1 MKKIL
6 AVLAVILSATCF
18 YTFSYGEEKEDD
30 IVIKLGNELTL
41 TPYKNF
47 RNEGQISSEK
57 AVIENLKDIPQ
68 PIYIE
73 LIDTEGSDIELRDV
87 SVISNDFGE
96 EKVAFVHL
104 LNVNTGEKTL
114 IYNIGEKI
122 EVGTAEPGETAVYKI
137 CGELNMGAN
146 WELGGRLA
154 LNINVQVGEEEA
166 ESEESSE
173 DTEDVSFIESEE
185 SSESV
190 SYEDNAGESDGDSKN
205 SADNSEESGAPEGDV
220 TTEQDIS
227 GGEDDAEASSD
238 VLNEE
243 ETPKEDED
251 RTEETADSDGE
262 ENPAEES
269 DENLNADAEEVSD
282 EEANDES
289 ADSSGDSE
297 DLGTNDS
304 DGSDD
309 MVSDEADMTDSEE
322 IGD

>member
-68 PIYIE
+68 PVYIE
-73 LIDTEGSDIELRDV
+73 LIDTDGSDIELRDI

-122 EVGTAEPGETAVYKI
+122 EVGTVNPGETAVYRI

-154 LNINVQVGEEEA
+154 LNINIQVGEEEA

-173 DTEDVSFIESEE
+173 EIEDVSFMESEE
-185 SSESV
+185 TSESLF
-190 SYEDNAGESDGDSKN
+190 YEDSAGESESDNKDS
-205 SADNSEESGAPEGDV
+205 AENSEEDGNLNGDV
-220 TTEQDIS
+220 TTEEDIS
-227 GGEDDAEASSD
+227 DNAENTEVSSD
-238 VLNEE
+238 VLDEAEDLSKENEE
-243 ETPKEDED
+243 AEDSAVAEQPEED
-251 RTEETADSDGE
+251 INADSEEIFDEAADDEPADGSADADDLDTDDSDG
-262 ENPAEES
+262 
-269 DENLNADAEEVSD
+269 
-282 EEANDES
+282 
-289 ADSSGDSE
+289 
-297 DLGTNDS
+297 

-309 MVSDEADMTDSEE
+309 MDFDDADLADSE
-322 IGD
+322 

>member
-18 YTFSYGEEKEDD
+18 YTFSYGEEKKDD

-73 LIDTEGSDIELRDV
+73 LIDTDGSDIELRDV

-122 EVGTAEPGETAVYKI
+122 EVGTVNPGETAVYKI

-146 WELGGRLA
+146 WERGGHLS
-154 LNINVQVGEEEA
+154 LNINIQVGEEEA
-166 ESEESSE
+166 DSEESSE
-173 DTEDVSFIESEE
+173 YIEDVSFIEDEE

-190 SYEDNAGESDGDSKN
+190 SYEDNAGEFNSDNK
-205 SADNSEESGAPEGDV
+205 DNSNKSEGDGAPDGDV
-220 TTEQDIS
+220 TTEQ
-227 GGEDDAEASSD
+227 GVLGEEDDAEVSSD
-238 VLNEE
+238 VLDEEEAPKEDDDKSE
-243 ETPKEDED
+243 ETPDFAE
-251 RTEETADSDGE
+251 E
-262 ENPAEES
+262 ENPAEEP
-269 DENLNADAEEVSD
+269 DENLNTDSEGVSD
-282 EEANDES
+282 EEVNDES
-289 ADSSGDSE
+289 IDSSGDLE
-297 DLGTNDS
+297 DSGTDDS
-304 DGSDD
+304 GELDD
-309 MVSDEADMTDSEE
+309 MDFDESDMTDSEE

>member
-6 AVLAVILSATCF
+6 AVLAVILSAACF

-68 PIYIE
+68 PVYIE
-73 LIDTEGSDIELRDV
+73 LIDTDGSDIELRDI

-114 IYNIGEKI
+114 IYNAGEKI
-122 EVGTAEPGETAVYKI
+122 EVGTVNPGETAVYRI

-154 LNINVQVGEEEA
+154 LNINIQVGEEEA

-173 DTEDVSFIESEE
+173 EIEDVSFMESEE
-185 SSESV
+185 TSESLF
-190 SYEDNAGESDGDSKN
+190 YEDSAGESESDNKDS
-205 SADNSEESGAPEGDV
+205 AENSEEDGNLNGDV
-220 TTEQDIS
+220 TTEEDIS
-227 GGEDDAEASSD
+227 DNAENTEVSSD
-238 VLNEE
+238 VLDEAEDLSKENEE
-243 ETPKEDED
+243 AEDSAVAEQPEED
-251 RTEETADSDGE
+251 INADSEEIFDEAADDEPADGSADADDLDTDDSDG
-262 ENPAEES
+262 
-269 DENLNADAEEVSD
+269 
-282 EEANDES
+282 
-289 ADSSGDSE
+289 
-297 DLGTNDS
+297 

-309 MVSDEADMTDSEE
+309 MDFDDADLADSE
-322 IGD
+322 

>member
-30 IVIKLGNELTL
+30 IVIKLGNGLTL

-68 PIYIE
+68 PVYIE
-73 LIDTEGSDIELRDV
+73 LIDTDGSDIELRDI

-114 IYNIGEKI
+114 IYNAGEKI
-122 EVGTAEPGETAVYKI
+122 EVGTVNPGETAVYRI

-154 LNINVQVGEEEA
+154 LNINIQVGEEEA

-173 DTEDVSFIESEE
+173 EIEDVSFMESEE
-185 SSESV
+185 TSESLF
-190 SYEDNAGESDGDSKN
+190 YEDSAGESESDNKDS
-205 SADNSEESGAPEGDV
+205 AENSEEDGNLNGDV
-220 TTEQDIS
+220 TTEEDIS
-227 GGEDDAEASSD
+227 DNAENTEVSSD
-238 VLNEE
+238 VLDEAEDLSKENEE
-243 ETPKEDED
+243 AEDSAVAEQPEED
-251 RTEETADSDGE
+251 I
-262 ENPAEES
+262 
-269 DENLNADAEEVSD
+269 NA
-282 EEANDES
+282 
-289 ADSSGDSE
+289 
-297 DLGTNDS
+297 
-304 DGSDD
+304 
-309 MVSDEADMTDSEE
+309 DSEE
-322 IGD
+322 IFDEAADDEPADGSADADDMDFDDADLADSE

>member
-6 AVLAVILSATCF
+6 AVLAVILSAACF

-30 IVIKLGNELTL
+30 IVIKLGNGLTL

-57 AVIENLKDIPQ
+57 AVIENLKDTPQ

-73 LIDTEGSDIELRDV
+73 LIDTDGSDIELRDI

-122 EVGTAEPGETAVYKI
+122 EVGTVNPGETAVYRI

-154 LNINVQVGEEEA
+154 LNINIQVGEEEA

-173 DTEDVSFIESEE
+173 EIEDVSFMESEE
-185 SSESV
+185 TSESLF
-190 SYEDNAGESDGDSKN
+190 YEDSAGESESDNKDS
-205 SADNSEESGAPEGDV
+205 AENSEEDGNLNGDV
-220 TTEQDIS
+220 TTEEDIS
-227 GGEDDAEASSD
+227 DNAENTEVSSD
-238 VLNEE
+238 VLDEAEDLSKENEE
-243 ETPKEDED
+243 AEDSAVAEQPEED
-251 RTEETADSDGE
+251 INADSEEIFDEAADDEPADGSADADDLDTDDSDG
-262 ENPAEES
+262 
-269 DENLNADAEEVSD
+269 
-282 EEANDES
+282 
-289 ADSSGDSE
+289 
-297 DLGTNDS
+297 

-309 MVSDEADMTDSEE
+309 MDFDDADLADSE
-322 IGD
+322 

>member
-57 AVIENLKDIPQ
+57 AVIENLKDTPQ
-68 PIYIE
+68 HVYIE
-73 LIDTEGSDIELRDV
+73 LIDTGSSDIELRDI

-114 IYNIGEKI
+114 IYNAGEKI
-122 EVGTAEPGETAVYKI
+122 EVGTVNPGETAVYRI

-154 LNINVQVGEEEA
+154 LNINIQVGEEEA

-173 DTEDVSFIESEE
+173 EIEDVSFMESEE
-185 SSESV
+185 TSESLF
-190 SYEDNAGESDGDSKN
+190 YEDSAGESESDNKDS
-205 SADNSEESGAPEGDV
+205 AENSEEDGNLNGDV
-220 TTEQDIS
+220 TTEEDIS
-227 GGEDDAEASSD
+227 DNAENTEVSSD
-238 VLNEE
+238 VLDEAEDLSKENEE
-243 ETPKEDED
+243 AEDSAVAEQPEED
-251 RTEETADSDGE
+251 INADSEEIFDEAADDEPADGSADADDLDTDDSDG
-262 ENPAEES
+262 
-269 DENLNADAEEVSD
+269 
-282 EEANDES
+282 
-289 ADSSGDSE
+289 
-297 DLGTNDS
+297 

-309 MVSDEADMTDSEE
+309 MDFDDADLADSE
-322 IGD
+322 